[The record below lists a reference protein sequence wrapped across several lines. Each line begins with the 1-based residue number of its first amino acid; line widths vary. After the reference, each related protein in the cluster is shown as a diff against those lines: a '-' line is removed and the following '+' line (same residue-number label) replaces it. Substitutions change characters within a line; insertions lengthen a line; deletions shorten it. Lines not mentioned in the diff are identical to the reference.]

1 MNFLLTPGVMVHGLK
16 GQADCNM
23 NRSEEK
29 AGLKIPESQGL
40 GDL

>member
-1 MNFLLTPGVMVHGLK
+1 MNFLLTPGIMVHGLK

-23 NRSEEK
+23 KRSEER
-29 AGLKIPESQGL
+29 AGLEISESRGL